1 MNYSQTVIEGERII
15 LKLVSID
22 YAKDIFKEFNQDV
35 TLYMLPKQASD
46 IRETLEFITTSE
58 LKALDGTDFTY
69 MILDKDTHEFLG
81 CGGVHHLDR
90 HTPELGIWI
99 KKGAH
104 GHHYGLEAVNISYQ
118 YFKDQYQG
126 FIYPVDRRNIAS
138 KKIALSLGGTLD
150 SKYTQKNTSGKILY
164 LEKYV
169 IKTN

>member
-22 YAKDIFKEFNQDV
+22 YVKDIFKAFNQDV

-58 LKALDGTDFTY
+58 LKALEGTDFTF
-69 MILDKDTHEFLG
+69 MILDKHSNEFLG

-90 HTPELGIWI
+90 HAPELGIWI
-99 KKGAH
+99 KKDAH
-104 GHHYGLEAVNISYQ
+104 GHHYGLEAVKTAYNH
-118 YFKDQYQG
+118 FKDQYEQ

-138 KKIALSLGGTLD
+138 KKIALNLGGTLD
-150 SKYTQKNTSGKILY
+150 QKYTQKNASGKLLY